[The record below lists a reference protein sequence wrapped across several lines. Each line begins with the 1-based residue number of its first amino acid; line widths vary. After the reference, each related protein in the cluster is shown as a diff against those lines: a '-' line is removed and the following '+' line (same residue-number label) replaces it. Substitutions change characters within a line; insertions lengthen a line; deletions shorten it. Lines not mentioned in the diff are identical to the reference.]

1 MEVYLQLEVNQTS
14 MIFTTMSMN
23 CNDLS
28 TKAWMFQTS
37 LLPKK
42 WNRNFLSVSLCV
54 LRSDLNRVLGR
65 GTYGTTNDWTQTD
78 PQDGKIVIAWS
89 AMENYPYEAETT
101 TFMESL
107 GNDLGC
113 VKTVK
118 VDRADLG
125 STSWT
130 QGLMFLWDTHTT
142 GGCWSALGQVN
153 GYTGGAS
160 TSITTLSDTGAP
172 NTWQVIAMSNTCGG
186 GTAATV
192 HHEVLHALGVGHEHN
207 RPDRDDYLNVYT
219 GNSVAPD
226 QYYKIEQAS
235 WLDTG
240 YAFELASVMTYCSF
254 CSAVR

>member
-1 MEVYLQLEVNQTS
+1 
-14 MIFTTMSMN
+14 MN

-54 LRSDLNRVLGR
+54 LRSHLNRVLGR